1 MTTLLV
7 GLLLFLGNHSVALM
21 ALRARRLGKT
31 PGRNVLE
38 GAVFAGVAG
47 WLCVHRLGLW
57 PGARA
62 AGVALKPAQRFSAP
76 GRAADV
82 AGFFVAVCGLPAWA
96 CPAGSEA
103 PDVAGGQILG
113 AGAFAGPAGH
123 WRHAGQCGAVWWFL
137 RVGGGRAHF
146 GQAPRCRW
154 FAAQVATRPAQGTQQ
169 CHRAGGRSGG
179 LCGVCVLVARG
190 AVQRSSVRLTCLPRR
205 RCYCLIGHF
214 TGALP

>member
-123 WRHAGQCGAVWWFL
+123 WRHALAVVALFGGFFVWAVVERISAKRRAAAGLL
-137 RVGGGRAHF
+137 RRLPLGPPRALNNATALVGGLVVCAV
-146 GQAPRCRW
+146 
-154 FAAQVATRPAQGTQQ
+154 FAFWLHA
-169 CHRAGGRSGG
+169 
-179 LCGVCVLVARG
+179 VLF
-190 AVQRSSVRLTCLPRR
+190 SVRP
-205 RCYCLIGHF
+205 F
-214 TGALP
+214 A